1 VVGELVAAQHGIGY
15 EMMVAGSTWQTA
27 KVFAYLILL
36 AGTGVVLT
44 VLLQRIERRFDAWRP
59 RN

>member
-1 VVGELVAAQHGIGY
+1 
-15 EMMVAGSTWQTA
+15 MMVASSTFQTL
-27 KVFAYLILL
+27 FAYLILL

-59 RN
+59 RT

>member
-1 VVGELVAAQHGIGY
+1 
-15 EMMVAGSTWQTA
+15 MMVASSTFQTP